1 MDKVAFLCLTY
12 KGLLHEKTKSWL
24 KGKPVYL
31 NTKEPLSKTSYTV
44 LSVPTEWAKRSIVDA
59 TLELL
64 RVAYQQDHQWFML
77 LSHDVYPLVSYE
89 TLVHSLGPRSMFHG
103 MGQNKIGTEWKTSQW
118 WCLSRQDAGLILQ
131 HHAEYDAYLEACPYK
146 TMAAIDE
153 LYFLSCL
160 KFLNPIYTYLEKKTV
175 YVDWLTQG
183 TQKHPVTYG
192 ALLEG
197 DKERMEGSFFM
208 RKTTPAFTSTVH
220 TPKNRLVI
228 KLFGDKS
235 EPLVRE
241 VPSTTDLI
249 LISMI
254 RDIPEATL
262 NRSLR
267 VYNTFFSNAE
277 TTLREVLDRLPTH
290 LWKSVF
296 VMPEKASA
304 RSIQSF
310 PYSAPIRMDTLY
322 RYKQPKIAFL
332 FLTIGDVHQPEVWSK
347 YFKGFE
353 GKYSIY
359 SHPKF
364 PDKVQTPWLRDAV
377 IPDLVETGW
386 GYITRAYACLMK
398 EAMKDPDNIKFVTI
412 SESCIP
418 LKPFQPFYEYLKKDD
433 ERTSYGRFMRLSQYD
448 RQARV
453 ETQPGFQS
461 IPSFQKHYARMCLSR
476 YHVAKVLESE
486 NLEFFHRM
494 HVGDEFFLSSIGIE
508 PDVDFVKPMEIT
520 YDNWDDTKARL
531 LKLKEENQALG
542 QKNQTLGQK
551 NQSLGQKN
559 QTFGQSVLEK
569 DLYRRNKALQ
579 EEIGKNPKT
588 YTTITTEEIE
598 TALQSEAFF
607 WRKFT
612 ADPLPWTSGL
622 LSILPKVPIQVKPK
636 VKETFQ
642 TRKKKGTGRNRT
654 RNSKV

>member
-12 KGLLHEKTKSWL
+12 KGLVHEKTRSWL

-31 NTKEPLSKTSYTV
+31 NTKEPLSNTSYTV

-118 WCLSRQDAGLILQ
+118 WCLSRQDAGLIVER
-131 HHAEYDAYLEACPYK
+131 HREYDAYLEACPYK

-160 KFLNPIYTYLEKKTV
+160 KFLNPIYTYQEKKTV

-183 TQKHPVTYG
+183 VQKHPVTYG

-197 DKERMEGSFFM
+197 DKERMEGSFFL
-208 RKTTPAFTSTVH
+208 RKTTPSFTSTLH
-220 TPKNRLVI
+220 TPRNRLVI

-235 EPLVRE
+235 DPLVRE
-241 VPSTTDLI
+241 VPTSTDLI
-249 LISMI
+249 LVSMI
-254 RDIPEATL
+254 RDIPVSTL

-267 VYNTFFSNAE
+267 VYHTLFSNTENAI
-277 TTLREVLDRLPTH
+277 REVVDRLPN
-290 LWKSVF
+290 LWKNVF

-304 RSIQSF
+304 RSIQPF
-310 PYSAPIRMDTLY
+310 PYYAPLRMDTLY
-322 RYKQPKIAFL
+322 RYKRPKIAFL

-364 PDKVQTPWLRDAV
+364 PDKVQTPWLRDAL
-377 IPDLVETGW
+377 IPERVETGW

-398 EAMKDPDNIKFVTI
+398 EAMKDPENIKFVTI

-418 LKPFQPFYEYLKKDD
+418 LKPFSSFYDYLKRED
-433 ERTSYGRFMRLSQYD
+433 ERTSYVRFMRLSQYD

-453 ETQPGFQS
+453 ETQPNFQA

-476 YHVAKVLESE
+476 YHVAKVLESPH
-486 NLEFFHRM
+486 LEFFHRM

-520 YDNWDDTKARL
+520 YDNWDDTKSRL
-531 LKLKEENQALG
+531 LKLKEENQ
-542 QKNQTLGQK
+542 TL
-551 NQSLGQKN
+551 
-559 QTFGQSVLEK
+559 GQSVLEK

-636 VKETFQ
+636 VRETFQ
-642 TRKKKGTGRNRT
+642 TRKKKGTARNRT
-654 RNSKV
+654 RNSKVSNS

>member
-1 MDKVAFLCLTY
+1 MEPVAFLCLTY
-12 KGLLHEKTKSWL
+12 RGILHEKTKRWL
-24 KGKPVYL
+24 KGRPVYL
-31 NTKEPLSKTSYTV
+31 NTKEPISNSSYTV
-44 LSVPTEWAKRSIVDA
+44 LSVPTEWGKRSIVDA

-64 RVAYQQDHQWFML
+64 RTAYEKQHEWYML

-89 TLVHSLGPRSMFHG
+89 TLVQQLGTKSMFFG

-118 WCLSRQDAGLILQ
+118 WCLSKQDVGAILNR
-131 HHAEYDAYLEACPYK
+131 HLEYDAYLQTCPYPS
-146 TMAAIDE
+146 MAASDE

-160 KFLNPIYTYLEKKTV
+160 KFLHPAYTYTEKKTI

-197 DKERMEGSFFM
+197 DLERMKGSFFL
-208 RKTTPAFTSTVH
+208 RKITPQFSTVVH
-220 TPKNRLVI
+220 KPKSRLVI

-235 EPLVRE
+235 DPLVKE
-241 VPSTTDLI
+241 VPPTSDLI
-249 LISMI
+249 LVSMV

-267 VYNTFFSNAE
+267 VYHTFFSNAE
-277 TTLREVLDRLPTH
+277 TTIREVLDRLPTH

-296 VMPEKASA
+296 VMPEKAAA
-304 RSIQSF
+304 RSIQPF

-322 RYKQPKIAFL
+322 RFKQPKIAFL

-347 YFKGFE
+347 YFNGFH

-364 PDKVQTPWLRDAV
+364 PDKVQTPWLQNAL

-386 GYITRAYACLMK
+386 GYITRAYACLMT
-398 EAMKDPDNIKFVTI
+398 EAMKDPDNVKFVTI

-418 LKPFQPFYEYLKKDD
+418 LKPFQSFYDQMKKDD
-433 ERTSYGRFMRLSQYD
+433 ERTSYVKFMRLSQYD
-448 RQARV
+448 RQARI
-453 ETQPGFQS
+453 ETQPNFQS

-476 YHVAKVLESE
+476 YHVAKLLQSPH
-486 NLEFFHRM
+486 LEFFHRM
-494 HVGDEFFLSSIGIE
+494 HVGDEFFLSSLGIE

-520 YDNWDDTKARL
+520 YDNWEDTKSRL
-531 LKLKEENQALG
+531 LKLKEA
-542 QKNQTLGQK
+542 
-551 NQSLGQKN
+551 NQSLGQ
-559 QTFGQSVLEK
+559 SLLEK

-598 TALQSEAFF
+598 TALHMESFF

-612 ADPLPWTSGL
+612 ADPLPWTDGL
-622 LSILPKVPIQVKPK
+622 LSILPKVPIQAKPK
-636 VKETFQ
+636 PMDNFKS
-642 TRKKKGTGRNRT
+642 RKKKSAVRNRT
-654 RNSKV
+654 RNRNHNSKGTGL